1 MRRRFACVL
10 VSLVA
15 LAASSQQSSIQ
26 ALNEPIQPGM
36 IDISGVTVS
45 TVLPIYRDLSGAE
58 LVVSSEVKRLVT
70 PVTIGPA
77 GPLKKEEAMK
87 LIEKEL
93 LDQAGVLIT
102 KLDKTRI
109 SVTHNDALPT
119 TPVTPHTIR

>member
-1 MRRRFACVL
+1 
-10 VSLVA
+10 
-15 LAASSQQSSIQ
+15 
-26 ALNEPIQPGM
+26 M

-58 LVVSSEVKRLVT
+58 LVVSSEVKRLMT

-93 LDQAGVLIT
+93 LDQAGVVIT
-102 KLDKTRI
+102 KLDKKRI

-119 TPVTPHTIR
+119 TPVKPHKIR